1 MVLRIC
7 FFLLSF
13 ISPPLVILCFEER
26 LGLRLSSL
34 IVFLIGAYC
43 FFSISTLYGVAIYF
57 FIVLCALYNV
67 IFKYKSGKF
76 KHLLKDKYFSI
87 VAIVALFTVIIFML
101 FFYKVINVEK
111 NKDSGAYI
119 RGEQLFSSC
128 MACHRQSSVKFVGP
142 HLIGIY
148 EREAGSVEDYEYST
162 GLREANFTWTDDKLR
177 SFLINQNAVVPGTR
191 MIISPLD
198 EREIND
204 IIKYIKTL

>member
-13 ISPPLVILCFEER
+13 ISPPLVIVFFQDKLII
-26 LGLRLSSL
+26 RLSSL
-34 IVFLIGAYC
+34 IVFFLAIYY
-43 FFSISTLYGVAIYF
+43 FFNISVAIGIAIYL
-57 FIVLCALYNV
+57 VLVLYALYNV
-67 IFKYKSGKF
+67 IFKDKSGKF
-76 KHLLKDKYFSI
+76 KYLLKDKYSSI
-87 VAIVALFTVIIFML
+87 IAIAALFTVIIFML
-101 FFYKVINVEK
+101 FFYKVISVEK
-111 NKDSGAYI
+111 SKDSEAYI

-142 HLIGIY
+142 HLVGIY
-148 EREAGSVEDYEYST
+148 EREAGSVEGYEYST
-162 GLREANFTWTDDKLR
+162 GLRDANFTWTDDKLR

-198 EREIND
+198 ENEIND